1 MKIFDFFNLDVR
13 KQNQSKFR
21 KIKLLICSVMLIMSF
36 TIIGYRTIS
45 LASINKN
52 NVSNKVYAEIEN
64 ESIPKSLR
72 GNIYDR
78 NNKILATT
86 INTLSLNVNPQEIL
100 NIDQTIAKLIKIF
113 PQLEEKVLYKKLNS
127 NKKFINLLK
136 EISPREYVS
145 LLNAGIEGL
154 KIETKNKRIYP
165 NNTLAAHIL
174 GATDIDGNGIA
185 GIEKKFDSQLQD
197 GSNVT
202 LSIHSGVQH
211 ITRTLLLDQIKKFKA
226 EGGAGIIMN
235 AKNGE
240 VFSIVSLPD
249 YNANNYNSI
258 LNYNLFNKATKGIYE
273 LGSTL
278 KLITAAIA
286 FDSNLI
292 NENDVFDVS
301 KPLKVSSRIIND
313 FHPLNYAINI
323 PEVIVHSSNIGSAK
337 IAEKFGSST
346 QLKYLRSLGLL
357 SMLSLEIPELGKPQV
372 LIDKKVL
379 STMTISYGHG
389 ISITPMH
396 LASATATIVNS
407 GAKVNPTLIK
417 GKTEKKNEVIISNKT
432 SLKMKSIMRLVVSN
446 KYGTAKKAEAPG
458 YLIGGKT
465 GTAEKIKPSG
475 GYSKKENIVAFTGAF
490 PMNDPEFII
499 TIMIDNPKG
508 QKFSFGYRTAGWV
521 VAPIV
526 KKLVTRVA
534 PILGVNPQLES
545 SSKFSNNLLNY
556 KIRGKNH
563 GANL

>member
-258 LNYNLFNKATKGIYE
+258 LNYKLFNKATKGIYE

-346 QLKYLRSLGLL
+346 QLKYLKSLGLL
-357 SMLSLEIPELGKPQV
+357 SILSLEIPELGKPQV

-508 QKFSFGYRTAGWV
+508 QKFSFGHRTAGWV

>member
-202 LSIHSGVQH
+202 LSIHSGIQH

-258 LNYNLFNKATKGIYE
+258 LNYKLFNKATKGIYE

-346 QLKYLRSLGLL
+346 QLKYLKSLGLL
-357 SMLSLEIPELGKPQV
+357 SILSLEIPELGKPQV

-417 GKTEKKNEVIISNKT
+417 GKTAKKNEVIISNKT

-508 QKFSFGYRTAGWV
+508 QKFSFGHRTAGWV

>member
-1 MKIFDFFNLDVR
+1 MKIFDFFDLDIR
-13 KQNQSKFR
+13 KQNQSEFR
-21 KIKLLICSVMLIMSF
+21 KIKLLVCTLLLIMSF

-45 LASINKN
+45 LASINKKN
-52 NVSNKVYAEIEN
+52 ISNTAYTKIEN
-64 ESIPKSLR
+64 NSFQKNLR

-78 NNKILATT
+78 NKKILATS
-86 INTLSLNVNPQEIL
+86 ISTLSLYANPQEIL
-100 NIDQTIAKLIKIF
+100 NKNQTITKLIKIF
-113 PQLEEKVLYKKLNS
+113 PNLKKEDLSKKLSS
-127 NKKFINLLK
+127 NKKHINLLR
-136 EISPREYVS
+136 EISPREYAS
-145 LLNAGIEGL
+145 LLSAGIEGL
-154 KIETKNKRIYP
+154 NIKTINKRIYP
-165 NNTLAAHIL
+165 NNSLASHIL
-174 GATDIDGNGIA
+174 GATDIDGKGIA
-185 GIEKKFDSQLQD
+185 GVEKKFDSQLQSGRD
-197 GSNVT
+197 LT
-202 LSIHSGVQH
+202 LSIHAGIQH
-211 ITRTLLLDQIKKFKA
+211 ITRTLLLDQIKKFEA

-240 VFSIVSLPD
+240 LISVVSLPD

-258 LNYNLFNKATKGIYE
+258 LNENLFNKATKGIYE

-286 FDSNLI
+286 FESNLI

-357 SMLSLEIPELGKPQV
+357 NMLSLEIPELGKPQV
-372 LIDKKVL
+372 IMDKKVL

-407 GAKVNPTLIK
+407 GFKVDPTLIR
-417 GKTEKKNEVIISNKT
+417 GKTEKKNELIISEET
-432 SLKMKSIMRLVVSN
+432 SIKMRSIMRLVVSN
-446 KYGTAKKAEAPG
+446 KNGTAKKAEAPG

-465 GTAEKIKPSG
+465 GTAEKINPSG

-490 PMNDPEFII
+490 PMNNPEFII
-499 TIMIDNPKG
+499 TVMIDNPKG
-508 QKFSFGYRTAGWV
+508 QKFSLGYRTAGWV
-521 VAPIV
+521 AAPIV

-534 PILGVNPQLES
+534 PILGVRPQLES
-545 SSKFSNNLLNY
+545 SSKFFNNLLDFE
-556 KIRGKNH
+556 IRGKNH

>member
-136 EISPREYVS
+136 EISPREYVR

-258 LNYNLFNKATKGIYE
+258 LNYKLFNKATKGIYE

-357 SMLSLEIPELGKPQV
+357 SILSLEIPELGKPQV